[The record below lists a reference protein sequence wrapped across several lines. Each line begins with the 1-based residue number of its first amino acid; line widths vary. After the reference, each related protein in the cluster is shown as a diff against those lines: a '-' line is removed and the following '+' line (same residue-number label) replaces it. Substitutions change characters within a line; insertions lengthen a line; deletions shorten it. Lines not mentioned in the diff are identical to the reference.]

1 MAARVYLPAQLAR
14 LYQIRLPL
22 EVNGVLVREII
33 AELDRL
39 YPGIKDRLTEGP
51 KLRPYIL
58 VFVNQEP
65 ADLDTPVSPG
75 AEVRFVAAV
84 AGGAVRKL
92 YKI

>member
-14 LYQIRLPL
+14 LYQVRPPL
-22 EVNGVLVREII
+22 ELDGCRVRDLI

-51 KLRPYIL
+51 NLRPYIL
-58 VFVNQEP
+58 VFVNREP
-65 ADLDTPVSPG
+65 ADLDTQVPPD

-84 AGGAVRKL
+84 AGGSETV
-92 YKI
+92 

>member
-22 EVNGVLVREII
+22 EVNGVRVREII

-51 KLRPYIL
+51 NLRPYIL

-84 AGGAVRKL
+84 AGGSETV
-92 YKI
+92 